1 MSTNQKQTMSQP
13 CSLKSGGTMRGVA
26 IVAVAMLLF
35 ACTQTRHAP
44 EQGMER
50 ADVTFHILGLMKTP
64 SGAT

>member
-1 MSTNQKQTMSQP
+1 
-13 CSLKSGGTMRGVA
+13 MRGVA

-35 ACTQTRHAP
+35 ACTQIRQPP
-44 EQGMER
+44 ERVMDR